1 MQNQIII
8 ANVDNER
15 MLGDITAVPTH
26 VFESTAL
33 VSNRLLWLARAGDII
48 ILPRVPSARFLK
60 YIQSIINIDFSNITI
75 LTPNEIAQHRTSIT
89 SDILLSERLLTQIKR
104 ALNKRPEL
112 HWNILP
118 YYFTTA
124 VGQLGRNLAKE
135 LSLDLPSFNT
145 EGGAEP
151 LNQKT
156 IFRKLAAGIKIPFAT
171 GEVVDN
177 IPALKKSI
185 AHLLKFTGSVIVKQ
199 DKSAGG
205 DGNYVISST
214 HCSSFKGARKFFSLD
229 NYTLEEISEI
239 IQAELI
245 TAGNESLTIEVYY
258 DASAVVYSEYF
269 LGGSN
274 SVEYLSHGVMR
285 MQPLWS
291 GFEIPGQIPPKNQA
305 TFIHNSTTLALL
317 AKSLGYVGH
326 LNIDAI
332 ITPDD
337 KIIFTEVN
345 GRIGGCTHVHTVAQ
359 QLLGSNYL
367 NTHQITTYNSIFV
380 ESFQSYLNA
389 LIKHNINFSES
400 TQKGTLILSS
410 DQHDNGTALELMFIG
425 SDIKETLSIETAARA
440 LANTQYD
447 QRP

>member
-1 MQNQIII
+1 M
-8 ANVDNER
+8 
-15 MLGDITAVPTH
+15 
-26 VFESTAL
+26 
-33 VSNRLLWLARAGDII
+33 
-48 ILPRVPSARFLK
+48 
-60 YIQSIINIDFSNITI
+60 
-75 LTPNEIAQHRTSIT
+75 
-89 SDILLSERLLTQIKR
+89 
-104 ALNKRPEL
+104 
-112 HWNILP
+112 
-118 YYFTTA
+118 
-124 VGQLGRNLAKE
+124 
-135 LSLDLPSFNT
+135 
-145 EGGAEP
+145 
-151 LNQKT
+151 
-156 IFRKLAAGIKIPFAT
+156 
-171 GEVVDN
+171 
-177 IPALKKSI
+177 
-185 AHLLKFTGSVIVKQ
+185 
-199 DKSAGG
+199 
-205 DGNYVISST
+205 
-214 HCSSFKGARKFFSLD
+214 
-229 NYTLEEISEI
+229 
-239 IQAELI
+239 
-245 TAGNESLTIEVYY
+245 
-258 DASAVVYSEYF
+258 
-269 LGGSN
+269 
-274 SVEYLSHGVMR
+274 
-285 MQPLWS
+285 
-291 GFEIPGQIPPKNQA
+291 
-305 TFIHNSTTLALL
+305 L